1 MLPVADGM
9 EARMTLRQRLLLGT
23 GLLVVVQVGHLL
35 DVVRYYEDATVAGAV
50 ANPLGWV
57 GIGVALAA
65 FLTVAADHASARRM
79 AMLAGF
85 GVGVGFLLYHGIP
98 VDLGA
103 NNPYW
108 GTPDA
113 NADAIMWASVIA
125 LILIGAWTAWTSW
138 AAGATSADEEQQ
150 DPART

>member
-1 MLPVADGM
+1 M
-9 EARMTLRQRLLLGT
+9 EARMSLRQRLLLGT

-35 DVVRYYEDATVAGAV
+35 DVLRYYEDATLAGALT
-50 ANPLGWV
+50 NPLGWV

-65 FLTVAADHASARRM
+65 FLAVAADHASARGM
-79 AMLAGF
+79 AMLAGL

-113 NADAIMWASVIA
+113 NADAIMWGSVIA
-125 LILIGAWTAWTSW
+125 LILIGAWTAWTAW
-138 AAGATSADEEQQ
+138 AAGRASRDEQEQAA
-150 DPART
+150 ART

>member
-1 MLPVADGM
+1 MS
-9 EARMTLRQRLLLGT
+9 LRGRLLLGT
-23 GLLVVVQVGHLL
+23 GLLVVVQIGHML
-35 DVVRYYEDATVAGAV
+35 DVLRYYEDATLAGALV
-50 ANPLGWV
+50 NPLGWV

-65 FLTVAADHASARRM
+65 FLSVAADHSAARSM
-79 AMLAGF
+79 AVLAGL

-125 LILIGAWTAWTSW
+125 LIAIGAWTARTAW
-138 AAGATSADEEQQ
+138 AAG
-150 DPART
+150 RTELSSEHAQHAP

>member
-1 MLPVADGM
+1 M
-9 EARMTLRQRLLLGT
+9 EARMSLRQRLLLGT

-35 DVVRYYEDATVAGAV
+35 DVVRFYDDATIAGAL

-65 FLTVAADHASARRM
+65 FLAVAADHSSARGM
-79 AMLAGF
+79 AMLAGL

-125 LILIGAWTAWTSW
+125 LILIGVWTAWAAW
-138 AAGATSADEEQQ
+138 AAGRTSADDQA
-150 DPART
+150 PSSVRG

>member
-1 MLPVADGM
+1 
-9 EARMTLRQRLLLGT
+9 
-23 GLLVVVQVGHLL
+23 
-35 DVVRYYEDATVAGAV
+35 
-50 ANPLGWV
+50 
-57 GIGVALAA
+57 
-65 FLTVAADHASARRM
+65 
-79 AMLAGF
+79 MLAGL

-125 LILIGAWTAWTSW
+125 LILIGAWTAWTAWTANRTSVDERD
-138 AAGATSADEEQQ
+138 AAS
-150 DPART
+150 ART

>member
-1 MLPVADGM
+1 MS
-9 EARMTLRQRLLLGT
+9 LRRRLLLGT

-35 DVVRYYEDATVAGAV
+35 DVVRYYEDATVIGAL

-65 FLTVAADHASARRM
+65 FLTVAADHASARGM
-79 AMLAGF
+79 AMLAGL

-113 NADAIMWASVIA
+113 NADAIMWGSVIA
-125 LILIGAWTAWTSW
+125 LILIGAWTARTAW
-138 AAGATSADEEQQ
+138 AASRTSQDEEEQSSV
-150 DPART
+150 RT